1 MQPDRLPPGQTS
13 SVTLAKGPVTLA
25 LKLNEVSGYAAALAQ
40 RARPRRRRE
49 AMLVELQKTMV
60 KGQRTKGYNDFFF
73 LST

>member
-49 AMLVELQKTMV
+49 AMLVELAW
-60 KGQRTKGYNDFFF
+60 RR
-73 LST
+73 